1 MTTHIGC
8 AWNYV
13 LDLLWA
19 EVYQDSSMGSL
30 RQFQG
35 LQRVLALI
43 WSLGLY
49 ENTMAL
55 ARRAVKGLGML
66 GLRWLGLGLEC
77 GQGFWN
83 REIQPGD
90 LQSGRDLLQFR
101 LQLLP
106 QQGEP

>member
-1 MTTHIGC
+1 MELRPRS
-8 AWNYV
+8 AV
-13 LDLLWA
+13 RV
-19 EVYQDSSMGSL
+19 EVNQDSSMGSP

-35 LQRVLALI
+35 LQRAQALI

-55 ARRAVKGLGML
+55 ACRAVKRIGML
-66 GLRWLGLGLEC
+66 GLRWLGRGLAC

-83 REIQPGD
+83 REIQLGG